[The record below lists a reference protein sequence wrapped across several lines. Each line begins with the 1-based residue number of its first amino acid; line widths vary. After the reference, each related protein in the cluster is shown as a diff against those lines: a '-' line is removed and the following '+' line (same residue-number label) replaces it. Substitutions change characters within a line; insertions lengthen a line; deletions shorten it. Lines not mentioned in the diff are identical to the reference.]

1 MHMIYDD
8 CVETVHIS
16 MEGCLRFGEPRSQ
29 EAFFSMYFF
38 SKNEKPHLHFSYKYT
53 LVGFT

>member
-1 MHMIYDD
+1 MMI
-8 CVETVHIS
+8 VLKLFIS
-16 MEGCLRFGEPRSQ
+16 AWKAVYTLVNQ
-29 EAFFSMYFF
+29 EVRKLFFPVSIFF